1 MPQLLEIWLK
11 ASRRKPMF
19 MPSTMG
25 RSPVIAAPTPMP
37 MNPFSQMGVS
47 SSRMSPYFLYS
58 PLDTL

>member
-1 MPQLLEIWLK
+1 
-11 ASRRKPMF
+11 MF